1 MKNESQ
7 GEVYQDPTPYQSG
20 MGGSALDLL
29 ASSRVQQTPQIIRK
43 LQASEEDKRTLANIA
58 IDSGLL
64 ADDFFDYR
72 KVVVKKPWGYEYLI
86 FQNDFV
92 AVWILYI
99 KKGFQT
105 SMHSHPS
112 KKTSITVLSG
122 DAVCLTLESAV
133 TRLPGEVMSIGKGV
147 FHRTA
152 SVSDGG
158 TVVMEIETPVNKR
171 DLVRFKDNYGRE
183 RMGYETIEHMS
194 FNLHNYNY
202 ISLIDPRVYYNVKKR
217 FGKCSI
223 QLVRLRTSDE
233 LQRMVKS
240 SQWDSLSL
248 LKGRVLNHQDEYI
261 SDVGDTFGLE
271 DVESC
276 ANIRLDGELEAII
289 IKKMDTM
296 VRLSDFVVSYLK
308 KRDLKGVFF
317 VPGTSNAH
325 LIDAVGRDTEICS
338 LSLQT
343 EHAATLA
350 AESYAKLTG
359 KPGVVLISSG
369 SSGASALTGVAN
381 AWIDSTP
388 LVIISG
394 QSRPSEL
401 GLPGEQPLRQLAN
414 KELDIVNSIRPITKY
429 AAVIRDPITIRE
441 ELDRVVSL
449 AMEGRSGPT
458 WLDIP
463 IDIQGMNIDEA
474 ELSSFTLAGLP
485 NKTSKLHEQILE
497 TLKLLMDSRRPVIL
511 AGYGIRAA
519 DAQMEFID
527 LAKALS
533 IPALT
538 SRRGIDLL
546 GEDFPLYFGRPGTYG
561 QRAANFIIQNA
572 DLLISIGA
580 RLSLPLIGRNYRA
593 FARAAKK
600 VVIDID
606 LQELSKITVPVTLP
620 INVDAGEFIREML
633 ECLAE
638 STSFQF
644 SEWLEQCQLWRSRFP
659 SNRESKYSK
668 EHGVNPYY
676 FIEILAD
683 VLSEKDI
690 LVVDGGPSLDY
701 VMQTFKVKLGERII
715 SSPGLEHQ
723 GFALP
728 GSIGACLGSHGQRT
742 ICLCEKKGLQ
752 LNIPELQTIVNNKLP
767 IKIFIFNSKENTSIQ
782 QVQAAYFGGRYVG
795 SDSDGIIGSL
805 NITKL
810 GEAYKIPTDVITTC
824 ADVQGKIESV
834 LFTKGPV
841 LCEVSL
847 PEGQEIIP
855 RLVFTV
861 KPDGR
866 WISKPIEDMYPFLDR
881 KEFKENMIIDPL
893 DED

>member
-7 GEVYQDPTPYQSG
+7 GDVYQDPTPYQSG
-20 MGGSALDLL
+20 MGGSALDLP
-29 ASSRVQQTPQIIRK
+29 ASTRGQRTPQIFRK
-43 LQASEEDKRTLANIA
+43 LQVSEEDKRTLANTA
-58 IDSGLL
+58 IDSGLM
-64 ADDFFDYR
+64 ADDFFDYS

-122 DAVCLTLESAV
+122 DAVCSTLENAV
-133 TRLPGEVMSIGKGV
+133 SRLPGEVMSIGKGV

-158 TVVMEIETPVNKR
+158 TIVMEIETPVNKR
-171 DLVRFKDNYGRE
+171 DLVRLKDDYGRE
-183 RMGYETIEHMS
+183 KMGYETIEHMS
-194 FNLHNYNY
+194 LNLHNYNY
-202 ISLIDPRVYYNVKKR
+202 ISLIDPGVYYNVKKR
-217 FGKCSI
+217 FGNCSI
-223 QLVRLRTSDE
+223 QLVRIMNCDE
-233 LQRMVKS
+233 LQRMIES
-240 SQWDSLSL
+240 SQKDSISL

-261 SDVGDTFGLE
+261 FDVGDTFGWE

-276 ANIRLDGELEAII
+276 ANIRLDGELEVII
-289 IKKMDTM
+289 VKKTDTM
-296 VRLSDFVVSYLK
+296 VRLSDFVMSYLK
-308 KRDLKGVFF
+308 KRNLKDVFF
-317 VPGTSNAH
+317 AAGTSNAH
-325 LIDAVGRDTEICS
+325 LIDAVGRDTELRS

-343 EHAATLA
+343 EHAVTLA

-359 KPGVVLISSG
+359 KPGVVFISSG
-369 SSGASALTGVAN
+369 SSGTSALTGVAN

-414 KELDIVNSIRPITKY
+414 KELDIVNIVRSITKH

-441 ELDRVVSL
+441 ELDRVISL

-474 ELSSFTLAGLP
+474 ELPSFTPGGLANRASML
-485 NKTSKLHEQILE
+485 NAQVLE
-497 TLKLLMDSRRPVIL
+497 TLRLLMDSRRPVIL

-519 DAQMEFID
+519 DAQMELID

-533 IPALT
+533 IPVLT
-538 SRRGIDLL
+538 SRRGIDLV
-546 GEDFPLYFGRPGTYG
+546 GEDFPLNFGRPGTYG
-561 QRAANFIIQNA
+561 QRAANFIVQNA

-600 VVIDID
+600 VVVDID
-606 LQELSKITVPVTLP
+606 LQELSKTTVPVTLP
-620 INVDAGEFIREML
+620 INADAGEFIREML
-633 ECLAE
+633 ACLAE
-638 STSFQF
+638 SNSFQF
-644 SEWLEQCQLWRSRFP
+644 SEWLERCQLWRLRFP
-659 SNRESKYSK
+659 PNLESKYSK
-668 EHGVNPYY
+668 EQGVNPYY

-701 VMQTFKVKLGERII
+701 VMQAFKVELGQRII

-723 GFALP
+723 GFAIP
-728 GSIGACLGSHGQRT
+728 GSIGACLGSRGQRI
-742 ICLCEKKGLQ
+742 ICICEKKGLQ
-752 LNIPELQTIVNNKLP
+752 LNIPELQTIVNKRLP
-767 IKIFIFNSKENTSIQ
+767 IKIFIFNCRGNTSIQ
-782 QVQAAYFGGRYVG
+782 QVQTSYFGGRYVG

-810 GEAYKIPTDVITTC
+810 GEAYKIPTDVIATC
-824 ADVQGKIESV
+824 AEVQGKIESV
-834 LFTKGPV
+834 LVKKAPM
-841 LCEVSL
+841 LCEVNL
-847 PEGQEIIP
+847 PEGQEVIP
-855 RLVFTV
+855 RIVFTV
-861 KPDGR
+861 KPDGK
-866 WISKPIEDMYPFLDR
+866 WVAKPIEDMYPFLDR
-881 KEFKENMIIDPL
+881 KEFTENMIIDPL